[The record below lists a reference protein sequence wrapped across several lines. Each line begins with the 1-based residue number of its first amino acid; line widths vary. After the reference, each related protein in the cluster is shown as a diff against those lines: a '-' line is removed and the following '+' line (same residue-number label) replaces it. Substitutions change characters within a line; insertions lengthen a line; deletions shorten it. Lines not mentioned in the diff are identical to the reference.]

1 MKIVYKKKKYYLLIV
16 QLIKI
21 TNMEKYDIENHISN
35 EISLMQEYMTVIA
48 GLSVLINSE
57 KENNNYEFVHQS
69 LSRLKK
75 INIELAENLIFWSMS
90 ERNGKF

>member
-1 MKIVYKKKKYYLLIV
+1 
-16 QLIKI
+16 
-21 TNMEKYDIENHISN
+21 MEKYDIENHISN

-75 INIELAENLIFWSMS
+75 INIELAENIIFWSMS
-90 ERNGKF
+90 GANGKY